1 MIEDTIDEVC
11 HTYKKRFNYIAEDF
25 FKELNLIV
33 KVVTRSCMWL
43 KERHHLLKIIFLGQ
57 RKSNDRRCKSL
68 RCKSWKYR

>member
-33 KVVTRSCMWL
+33 KVVTRGCMWL
-43 KERHHLLKIIFLGQ
+43 REWLKFFWAKESQMTDAVKV
-57 RKSNDRRCKSL
+57 
-68 RCKSWKYR
+68 

>member
-33 KVVTRSCMWL
+33 KVVTRGCMWWVCNL
-43 KERHHLLKIIFLGQ
+43 INFFGQKTEKFPLNFLG
-57 RKSNDRRCKSL
+57 
-68 RCKSWKYR
+68 

>member
-33 KVVTRSCMWL
+33 KVVTRGCM
-43 KERHHLLKIIFLGQ
+43 
-57 RKSNDRRCKSL
+57 
-68 RCKSWKYR
+68 